1 MRRPHVSARGGLGIR
16 VFRALLLLF
25 GLAAADVEAQVGPET
40 RTVRP
45 LVEGILQASDVG
57 GDFVSQLG
65 IAASLRMGNFSAG
78 AVGVGMTGSAATGAA
93 GGPGSRL
100 TLGYGGALLGYTRS
114 GPAQSEWVGSIL
126 LGGGAA
132 ENVDSFGTS
141 VGKDVF
147 VVVEPALGLALTISD
162 SFAATSTLGYRWVG
176 GVQDLGG
183 PVASDLRSIVVRF
196 GLRFGPKSGG

>member
-1 MRRPHVSARGGLGIR
+1 MRYPYARARSATGLR
-16 VFRALLLLF
+16 MAHAVLLLF
-25 GLAAADVEAQVGPET
+25 VLAAADMQAQEDPES
-40 RTVRP
+40 RAVRP
-45 LVEGILQASDVG
+45 VVEGILQASDVG
-57 GDFVSQLG
+57 GDLVPHLG
-65 IAASLRMGNFSAG
+65 VAASLRMGNFSAG
-78 AVGVGMTGSAATGAA
+78 AIGVGMSGSAMTGAE

-100 TLGYGGALLGYTRS
+100 TLGYGGALLGYSRS
-114 GPAQSEWVGSIL
+114 GLAQSEWVGSIL

-147 VVVEPALGLALTISD
+147 VVVEPVLGFALPVGE
-162 SFAATSTLGYRWVG
+162 SFAATGTLGYRWVG

-196 GLRFGPKSGG
+196 GLRFEPKSGG